1 MKKTAKIVTILMVAF
16 IMISYI
22 SVVNAATV
30 SMTLNSSSKLKAG
43 DTIEVTLKI
52 GNITAGD
59 GIDAIVASLD
69 YDKNVFEQV
78 TQNNFVGLNQWN
90 VNIYDATTQIFTMT
104 KSAKVN
110 TPTDV
115 LKITLKVKNP
125 VNVNSTTVTIKDI
138 SASGGAVDVGGTGDI
153 TVQNTSVIIQKEA
166 TTTTVVPEKPNT
178 NLPKTGEEVGIIA
191 SIAIISVI
199 AVIAY
204 VKYRNIQVK

>member
-1 MKKTAKIVTILMVAF
+1 MKKTAKIVTILMIVF
-16 IMISYI
+16 IAISYA

-52 GNITAGD
+52 GNISAGD

-166 TTTTVVPEKPNT
+166 TTTTVVPAKPST
-178 NLPKTGEEVGIIA
+178 NLPKTGEEVGIIVGIA
-191 SIAIISVI
+191 VVSVIAII
-199 AVIAY
+199 AY
-204 VKYRNIQVK
+204 MKYRNIQVK

>member
-1 MKKTAKIVTILMVAF
+1 MKKVSKILTILMIAC
-16 IMISYI
+16 ILISYAG
-22 SVVNAATV
+22 VVNAASV

-78 TQNNFVGLNQWN
+78 TQSNFVGLNQWN

-125 VNVNSTTVTIKDI
+125 VNVNSTTITIKDI

-153 TVQNTSVIIQKEA
+153 TVQNTSVIIQKE
-166 TTTTVVPEKPNT
+166 TTTTVVPEKPST

-191 SIAIISVI
+191 SIAVVSVI

>member
-1 MKKTAKIVTILMVAF
+1 MKKVSKILTILMIAC
-16 IMISYI
+16 ILISYAG
-22 SVVNAATV
+22 VVNAASV

-78 TQNNFVGLNQWN
+78 TQSNFVGLNQWN

-125 VNVNSTTVTIKDI
+125 VNVNSTTITIKDI

-153 TVQNTSVIIQKEA
+153 TVQNTSIIIQKE
-166 TTTTVVPEKPNT
+166 TTTTVVPEKPST

-191 SIAIISVI
+191 SIAVVSVI

>member
-1 MKKTAKIVTILMVAF
+1 MKKTAKIVTILMIAF
-16 IMISYI
+16 IIISYA
-22 SVVNAATV
+22 SVVNAASV
-30 SMTLNSSSKLKAG
+30 GVTLNSSSKLKAG

-52 GNITAGD
+52 GNISAGE

-110 TPTDV
+110 TPSDV

-153 TVQNTSVIIQKEA
+153 TVQNTSVIIQKE

-191 SIAIISVI
+191 SIAVISVI

-204 VKYRNIQVK
+204 MKYRNIQIK